1 LKKLLGA
8 RCKRARAFKIP
19 MEVQSMK
26 VAKRLFALLAA
37 LALVLALAGCKEA
50 AVSLA
55 RKMLGTSSE
64 TEEADTTRWA
74 EAAAEGITLPDGV
87 DSTAKFTAERAGDG
101 QLYVVFNGI
110 WTRETGYFLAPNG
123 SLTLTASGSAEGT
136 QKYKI
141 ALWKRVD
148 GGTEY
153 VEGSTG
159 YIHTDG
165 GTYTYTVNGL
175 DPAAQYRL
183 TISYDSTRY
192 YLYGMIRVDGIG

>member
-1 LKKLLGA
+1 
-8 RCKRARAFKIP
+8 
-19 MEVQSMK
+19 MK
-26 VAKRLFALLAA
+26 GAKRLCALLAA

-55 RKMLGTSSE
+55 RQVLGTSSD

-74 EAAAEGITLPDGV
+74 EAASEGITLPESM
-87 DSTAKFTAERAGDG
+87 DSTAKYASKSTEDG
-101 QLYVVFNGI
+101 RLYFVFNGI
-110 WTRETGYFLAPNG
+110 WTRETDYFSAPNG
-123 SLTLTASGSAEGT
+123 TLTLTASGSAEGT

-141 ALWKRVD
+141 ALWKRVS

-153 VEGSTG
+153 VDGSTA

-165 GTYTYTVNGL
+165 GTYTYTVDGL
-175 DPAAQYRL
+175 DPSAQYRL
-183 TISYDSTRY
+183 TISYDSTKY

>member
-1 LKKLLGA
+1 
-8 RCKRARAFKIP
+8 
-19 MEVQSMK
+19 MK
-26 VAKRLFALLAA
+26 VVKRLCALLAA
-37 LALVLALAGCKEA
+37 LTLVLALAGCKEA

-55 RKMLGTSSE
+55 RKVMGTSSDV
-64 TEEADTTRWA
+64 EEADTTRWA
-74 EAAAEGITLPDGV
+74 EATSDTITLPDGV
-87 DSTAKFTAERAGDG
+87 SSTAKFTAERAGDN

-123 SLTLTASGSAEGT
+123 TLTLTASGSAEGT

-141 ALWKRVD
+141 ALWKRVS

-153 VEGSTG
+153 VDGSTA

-165 GTYTYTVNGL
+165 STYTYTVDGL
-175 DPAAQYRL
+175 DPSAQYRL
-183 TISYDSTRY
+183 TISYDSTKY